1 MLFILLM
8 AGAIVN
14 GVLCAFVGCAV
25 FIGFVFFLI
34 GLPTSKSSTKWSSP
48 DLIKFTLT
56 VFLTL
61 LALIMYMIM
70 TAWNARTGGTLAF
83 SHPVSTDA
91 YMDQA
96 KNLVLWGTVQGAF
109 SLLAFKWLLPSLIGK
124 LVIIDKKH
132 RWGISAGAILTIAG
146 GSAAWLAS
154 M

>member
-1 MLFILLM
+1 MFIFLM

-14 GVLCAFVGCAV
+14 GALCAFVGCAV
-25 FIGFVFFLI
+25 FVGFVFFLI
-34 GLPTSKSSTKWSSP
+34 GLPTSKSSKKWLSP
-48 DLIKFTLT
+48 DLIKFILT

-61 LALIMYMIM
+61 LTLIMYMIM
-70 TAWNARTGGTLAF
+70 TYWNARTGGTLAF
-83 SHPVSTDA
+83 SRPVSSDA

-109 SLLAFKWLLPSLIGK
+109 SLLVFKWLLPILFGE
-124 LVIIDKKH
+124 LRLDKKH